1 MIWGASRRTSTRPP
15 ARSRAT
21 IRSMTER
28 ERTTWIWVF
37 ATLIGLLWGAIL
49 APYIYAWTTG
59 P

>member
-1 MIWGASRRTSTRPP
+1 
-15 ARSRAT
+15 
-21 IRSMTER
+21 MTER